1 MLMKILNTLLV
12 LCGLALAL
20 FITTRTFRIPHKAN
34 YKSPDA
40 YVFQKGNA
48 DPETRRQIEQKL
60 LEFQQGYDAR
70 DTSILHY
77 YMDDLFSH
85 DNVLILGT
93 MPLEIYV
100 GFDAA
105 SELVRTDWLQWGDVR
120 LLVHNA
126 NISTHEDVAWIS
138 TIGYVKTDLSRFLVL
153 PLRFTG
159 VMVREEFGWKFQ
171 QAQYQFDLDS
181 SFTILAI
188 LLLGFLTLGTA
199 IRFIQLFYRY
209 LVSRDK

>member
-1 MLMKILNTLLV
+1 MKILNTLLV
-12 LCGLALAL
+12 LCGLALTL
-20 FITTRTFRIPHKAN
+20 FTVTRTFRVPHNAYYRN
-34 YKSPDA
+34 PDA

-48 DPETRRQIEQKL
+48 APEIRRQIEQKL
-60 LEFQQGYDAR
+60 LEFQQGYEAR

-85 DNVLILGT
+85 ENVLILGT
-93 MPLEIYV
+93 MPLEIYS

-120 LLVHNA
+120 LLIQNA
-126 NISTHEDVAWIS
+126 NISTHGDVAWIS

-159 VMVREEFGWKFQ
+159 VMVMEEFGWKFQ
-171 QAQYQFDLDS
+171 QAQYQFDLDI
-181 SFTILAI
+181 SFTVLAI
-188 LLLGFLTLGTA
+188 LLAGFLTLGTV
-199 IRFIQLFYRY
+199 IRFIHLIYRY